1 MRCTWRQRSELQ
13 NDIGATQR
21 YEVEKFGCCDVDI
34 VNFEVATGKT
44 CLVQIGKRTSTQVV
58 DNFYR
63 VTLRQQAVN
72 DM

>member
-1 MRCTWRQRSELQ
+1 MCCTWRQRRELQ
-13 NDIGATQR
+13 NHIGPTQR
-21 YEVEKFGCCDVDI
+21 YEVEKFGCRDIDVVD
-34 VNFEVATGKT
+34 FEVATCKT
-44 CLVQIGKRTSTQVV
+44 CLVQIGKRTSAQVV